1 MDRLLAGQ
9 RSSMLNLDLWEFHLR
24 AAAARERL
32 IKDSAHSTLTV
43 SFKVGDS
50 IKYKKF
56 SLKGKITGQ
65 DNGYWVIDNTLLASG
80 DEIELDTI
88 SIPKDV
94 WSDQHHIFEPVTL
107 TKPGTKTPCNCDW
120 NEVLRYGCKNANH
133 C

>member
-1 MDRLLAGQ
+1 MLKYSDLLFDKETYDY
-9 RSSMLNLDLWEFHLR
+9 LNDVINGYCLYG
-24 AAAARERL
+24 
-32 IKDSAHSTLTV
+32 
-43 SFKVGDS
+43 FKIGDS
-50 IKYKKF
+50 VKYKKF

-65 DNGYWVIDNTLLASG
+65 DNGYWVIDNTLLASA

-88 SIPKDV
+88 SIPKDA
-94 WSDQHHIFEPVTL
+94 WSDQHLIFEPIAL